1 MKTAMPILTL
11 LLLLAGCT
19 DPTESRTQT
28 TSSTSRTATTNT
40 APGGAARDSS
50 SPSGPAG
57 QTASPDQGRLEYDQN
72 TIDVVKDTQD
82 GVVFVTR
89 FDQSGGGALFSESP
103 LAPDAAPED
112 QEGPTGSGSGFLI
125 DREGHI
131 LTNYHVIQDATDIR
145 IRLHQNER
153 DYPASVVGTAP
164 AYDLALL
171 RARSGARR
179 PGAHEAGGQRPSAGG
194 RKGDCLGAPFGLE
207 FTVTQG
213 IIFAVKRVIPMG
225 VESIPQNSVQT
236 DAAINPGNSGGPLVN
251 SRGEVVGVNTQIL
264 SPAGAVTG
272 VGQNAGVGFA
282 IPVNVV
288 KSLLPRLRAGE
299 EITVPRIGIVSVNL
313 QALTPSAREALG
325 LPEQGVLV
333 QSVEP
338 GTPAAAAGLRG
349 GPRSQRFPDGDI
361 RLGGDIIT
369 AVDGQEVSTVQDLQG
384 VLLGKQSGDEV
395 ILTLRRDG
403 QTLQRKLTLS

>member
-171 RARSGARR
+171 RA
-179 PGAHEAGGQRPSAGG
+179 EAVPADLEPMRL
-194 RKGDCLGAPFGLE
+194 GDSDRLLVGEKAIALGAPFGLE

-213 IIFAVKRVIPMG
+213 IISAVKRVIPMG

>member
-1 MKTAMPILTL
+1 M
-11 LLLLAGCT
+11 
-19 DPTESRTQT
+19 
-28 TSSTSRTATTNT
+28 
-40 APGGAARDSS
+40 
-50 SPSGPAG
+50 
-57 QTASPDQGRLEYDQN
+57 
-72 TIDVVKDTQD
+72 
-82 GVVFVTR
+82 
-89 FDQSGGGALFSESP
+89 
-103 LAPDAAPED
+103 
-112 QEGPTGSGSGFLI
+112 
-125 DREGHI
+125 
-131 LTNYHVIQDATDIR
+131 IQDATDIR

-171 RARSGARR
+171 RA
-179 PGAHEAGGQRPSAGG
+179 EAVPADLEPMRL
-194 RKGDCLGAPFGLE
+194 GDSDRLLVGEKAIALGAPFGLE

-213 IIFAVKRVIPMG
+213 IISAVKRVIPMG